1 MEEIVLVLTTV
12 PEDFDAAAFARTLIE
27 ERLAACVNVLPPQVS
42 TYRWDGA
49 IEVAREH
56 QVVIKT
62 TAGRLEA
69 LHQAVR
75 RLHPYDLP
83 EFLVVPVLK
92 ADPGYAL
99 WVRQSTAGP
108 GADRP

>member
-12 PEDFDAAAFARTLIE
+12 PEEFDAAAFARTLIE

-62 TAGRLEA
+62 TAGRVDA

-75 RLHPYDLP
+75 RRHPFDLP
-83 EFLVVPVLK
+83 EFLVLPVLK
-92 ADPGYAL
+92 ADPAFAQ
-99 WVRQSTAGP
+99 WVRQSIAGP
-108 GADRP
+108 DADRP